1 MSIKKSLIVEKL
13 LKIIIRESRIKGFLV
28 CGLKETA
35 KFILKEKGYICLLAR
50 NCDIKPYKIAIKA
63 LCRLKNVKLFIVS
76 SRRKLGR
83 YCKLLNRSHK
93 WKKSYKITPCSSCLV
108 LKSKTFNYHNHNINN
123 LLALLSKFS
132 TKLLPRAKV
141 GKY

>member
-35 KFILKEKGYICLLAR
+35 KFILKVMFLIYRKRVISVYLQEI
-50 NCDIKPYKIAIKA
+50 IAIKA

-76 SRRKLGR
+76 NIVSLIISG
-83 YCKLLNRSHK
+83 KLLNRSHK